1 MFKVECFSFFLF
13 CKDCSEIMSN
23 DCFNLFRELFLRV
36 RNSQNVH
43 IVLYSFY
50 LLFYL
55 FNCDITFIS
64 NRITSVLKIS
74 GYKTL

>member
-1 MFKVECFSFFLF
+1 
-13 CKDCSEIMSN
+13 MSN
-23 DCFNLFRELFLRV
+23 DCFNLFLRV

-55 FNCDITFIS
+55 FTCDITFIS
-64 NRITSVLKIS
+64 NCITSVLKIS